1 MPRAFFVASVST
13 HAYTNL
19 FGRWC
24 RRRSLSR
31 ARRLLRAILDACDER
46 FESTGPAN
54 YSTPGTSSR
63 QRRPAPPYLTSR
75 ARRSTN
81 IVPKMLSHA
90 TALPVGRQV
99 VHTEPWTKVMLVM
112 LDRHVAYLDVVS
124 VLIRLRHHRA
134 MSRAEILRGLIEFME
149 RSRIDF
155 SRFATAAEMTEHLA
169 THFRQVPG
177 RGRVPLLLE
186 SSLLHPVR
194 RTDGAIRQRARGEVI
209 VEPEAFKM
217 GKS

>member
-1 MPRAFFVASVST
+1 
-13 HAYTNL
+13 
-19 FGRWC
+19 
-24 RRRSLSR
+24 
-31 ARRLLRAILDACDER
+31 
-46 FESTGPAN
+46 
-54 YSTPGTSSR
+54 
-63 QRRPAPPYLTSR
+63 
-75 ARRSTN
+75 
-81 IVPKMLSHA
+81 VPKMLSHA

-155 SRFATAAEMTEHLA
+155 SRFATVTDLTEHLA
-169 THFRQVPG
+169 VYFRQVPH

-186 SSLLHPVR
+186 SSLFRPVR
-194 RTDGAIRQRARGEVI
+194 RADGAIGERARGEVI
-209 VEPEAFKM
+209 IEREAFKM